1 MTDIIWVSRW
11 VKLDPDRQLRTYTKD
26 TTSPA
31 WYYFLMFRAAVDLEY
46 GFEIMLVQDDIDEPI
61 SRIRADMLGALIES
75 VDLVGLEYRNEHGEL
90 IGIIQAI
97 SEPMGAED
105 LLAYSGNFRVH
116 YTGGNISMLAFS
128 DRLNLG
134 HYVCLP
140 GSSESG
146 DDAMVEAFQARV
158 EE

>member
-11 VKLDPDRQLRTYTKD
+11 VKLDPDRQLRTYTTD
-26 TTSPA
+26 MTSPT
-31 WYYFLMFRAAVDLEY
+31 WYFFLMFRAAVDIEY
-46 GFEIMLVQDDIDEPI
+46 GLEIMLVQEDIEEPI
-61 SRIRADMLGALIES
+61 NRIRAGMLWALIES

-116 YTGGNISMLAFS
+116 YTGGNISMLTFR